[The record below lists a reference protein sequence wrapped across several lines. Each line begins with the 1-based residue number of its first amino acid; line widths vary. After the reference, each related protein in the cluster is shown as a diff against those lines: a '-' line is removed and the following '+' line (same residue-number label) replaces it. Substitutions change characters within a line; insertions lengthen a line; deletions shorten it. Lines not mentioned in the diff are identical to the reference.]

1 MITCHVRPAAFSVLS
16 CLVATVQLFV
26 TPWTVAH
33 QTLSMEIFQARILG
47 WVAVPSSRGSSQSRD
62 QTQVSHIAGGFFTIC
77 ITREV
82 LCFPASLY
90 CDLRR
95 KQPSWTSGR
104 QSRSLSSSQEACR
117 SEVREPVG
125 EAWSSPVAI
134 MVRRRAEAALG
145 AEAMWQEE
153 ARRGFEKTYPRI
165 TMSWG
170 GLGTRPKIFKSPI
183 DTPPTWRNSE
193 FILSLFLL
201 LHYSCSK

>member
-1 MITCHVRPAAFSVLS
+1 MLSRPVMSNSLRPCQEWDLDYSPPGSPVHGIL
-16 CLVATVQLFV
+16 QR
-26 TPWTVAH
+26 
-33 QTLSMEIFQARILG
+33 RIPG
-47 WVAVPSSRGSSQSRD
+47 WVAVPSSRRSSWSRD
-62 QTQVSHIAGGFFTIC
+62 QTQVSHIAGRFFI
-77 ITREV
+77 IWVTREA

-104 QSRSLSSSQEACR
+104 QRRSQSSSQKACR

-134 MVRRRAEAALG
+134 MVRARAEAALR
-145 AEAMWQEE
+145 AEAMWQEG
-153 ARRGFEKTYPRI
+153 ARRGLEKTYPRI
-165 TMSWG
+165 TMSWE
-170 GLGTRPKIFKSPI
+170 LGTRPKIFKSQI

-201 LHYSCSK
+201 LHHSCSK